1 MSYCDTNNPVYKLKP
16 FIQERKKYNDL
27 DVYYKI
33 MKRDLNTIDPEH
45 EPEVSKMDDHVAN
58 LITVENKFKN
68 R

>member
-1 MSYCDTNNPVYKLKP
+1 MTLIILYINWNLLYK
-16 FIQERKKYNDL
+16 RKKYNDL

-45 EPEVSKMDDHVAN
+45 EPIVSKIDDHVAN

>member
-1 MSYCDTNNPVYKLKP
+1 MKP

-45 EPEVSKMDDHVAN
+45 EPIVSKIDDHVAN